1 MLEIHGFYSESR
13 SLHYQHIVLFARNWS
28 VLQSFLLYITPIS
41 SDEDRAAAK

>member
-1 MLEIHGFYSESR
+1 VLEIHGFYSGSR

-28 VLQSFLLYITPIS
+28 VLQSFLLYIMPIS